1 MSDSIA
7 TDETARLIASNKVD
21 GTAVYNPDG
30 ERLGSI
36 HNFMVNKR
44 TGTVE
49 YAVLQFG
56 GILGFGSDYYPLPW
70 NTLNYD
76 SGQGGYVV
84 NLSRE
89 TLESAPHYQATEE
102 PVHDIDYGRRVHSHY
117 GVSYP
122 Y

>member
-1 MSDSIA
+1 MAESIA
-7 TDETARLIASNKVD
+7 TDETNRLIASNKVD
-21 GTAVYNPDG
+21 GTAVYNPEG
-30 ERLGSI
+30 ERLGSVY
-36 HNFMVNKR
+36 NFMVNKR
-44 TGTVE
+44 TGHVE

-84 NLSRE
+84 DLTRE
-89 TLESAPHYQATEE
+89 MLESGPHYQATEE
-102 PVHDIDYGRRVHSHY
+102 PLHDLNYGRQVYSHY